1 MGRPTHPCPSQ
12 LGLLWCACSERAVE
26 RGSAGLG
33 APHGAHSSGFTDMRQ
48 ASSEPQMSVRS
59 LRRRIDGLSIYYE
72 LHGEGPP
79 LMLLHDG
86 LLTIELAFGDVL
98 PARNPSAQ
106 RRKRPQR
113 ASGAGRPGT
122 GLGTWPG
129 RAVGTGAG
137 IVRNSEHQV
146 PGEHGANDH
155 DCYGQQQATKA
166 HRSGRLGLGPPP
178 LRFGLHLAILPGA
191 VPVSSRAQP
200 VEARKLYRSLLRP
213 RPWPGRAPPHS
224 PRPSRAP

>member
-1 MGRPTHPCPSQ
+1 MTSRLGPGLMGTTMTPAH
-12 LGLLWCACSERAVE
+12 
-26 RGSAGLG
+26 GSYV
-33 APHGAHSSGFTDMRQ
+33 D
-48 ASSEPQMSVRS
+48 V
-59 LRRRIDGLSIYYE
+59 DGLSIYYE

-86 LLTIELAFGDVL
+86 LLSIELAFGDVL

-178 LRFGLHLAILPGA
+178 LLFGLHLAILPGA

-213 RPWPGRAPPHS
+213 
-224 PRPSRAP
+224 